1 MKIASLW
8 LLVVVLGCGWAA
20 AAETRETPQGKDIA
34 PAAGRFVDQMAN
46 GEFSAAV
53 KDFDATMKGLVSPE
67 KLKQIWEPLVAQV
80 GPLKARL
87 STRTER
93 VGQYD
98 CVFVTCQFEKTKLDV
113 KVVFNRSQQISG
125 LFFVPTKSA
134 AKYRPPSY
142 VNPSA
147 FVEREVQIGKGE
159 WALPGTLTMPLGDG
173 PFPAV
178 VLVHGSGPNDRD
190 ETIGPNKPFRD
201 LAWGLAS
208 RGIAVLRYEKRTK
221 QHGAK
226 LATFK
231 GDFTVKQETIDDAV
245 AAATLLRHTEK
256 IASDKVFVLGH
267 SLGGMLVP
275 RIAAQDP
282 AIAGFIIAA
291 GTVRPLEEVILAQLK
306 YIFSLQGDIS
316 AHDKETLR
324 KVESEL
330 ARVKALE
337 RSPNAASTE
346 LLLGATASY
355 WLDLNRH
362 PTAKTARGLKQPV
375 LVIQGGRDYQ
385 ATVEDFQG
393 WRDALSAH
401 KNAEFKLYPE
411 LNHLFIEGKGKSTP
425 GEYENAGHVAE
436 TVIKDVA
443 AWIKQQ
449 KL

>member
-324 KVESEL
+324 KVESEVGAGESPGALAERRLHRAASRRARLLL
-330 ARVKALE
+330 ARPKSSPHREDCPRPEATGAGHPGRPRLSGHGRGFPRLAQCAL
-337 RSPNAASTE
+337 RA
-346 LLLGATASY
+346 
-355 WLDLNRH
+355 
-362 PTAKTARGLKQPV
+362 Q
-375 LVIQGGRDYQ
+375 
-385 ATVEDFQG
+385 
-393 WRDALSAH
+393 
-401 KNAEFKLYPE
+401 NAEFKLYPE